1 MRDDFK
7 ATTINT
13 LSRRAGFLCS
23 NPDCRQLTVGSHD
36 NDDKSTLLG
45 VAAHITAASVGG
57 PRYNSELSSMERSS
71 KTNAIWLCANCS
83 TLIDKD
89 PNKFSIELL
98 NKWKKDVEEESATAL
113 RSRQQTKTASFKS
126 SNKSIYNLEYT
137 EKEKSLMTSF
147 LQDIF
152 GDQNT
157 TSNHYFF
164 MDKYKCREEE
174 VEYILKAIYK
184 ENSNG
189 LDLFTAQV
197 FDDGSYVIVEL
208 NKYVL
213 KKFLDNG
220 GFSKEAIKPQDKKET
235 FGEKAERVKA
245 ARKKQLELDSFLKSQ
260 QAIEE
265 ARNQV
270 KTIIYNLKEKR
281 QILEDPSTGFHL
293 GIMSFRENMY
303 SFGYKEK
310 YICFDWRQPYEED
323 ISDAMLVASLLEVTG
338 MWEFDR
344 KERPVKQTKY
354 KYTRNLEDQ
363 DGWVNFNTGK
373 DFMTT
378 DDLLN
383 KWIDAF
389 LEYIDY
395 N

>member
-1 MRDDFK
+1 MRDDFTPK
-7 ATTINT
+7 TINT
-13 LSRRAGFLCS
+13 LSRRTGFLCS
-23 NPDCRQLTVGSHD
+23 NPDCRRLTVGSHD

-45 VAAHITAASVGG
+45 VAAHITAASTGG
-57 PRYNSELSSMERSS
+57 PRYNSDLSSVERSS
-71 KTNAIWLCANCS
+71 IKNAIWLCVNCS

-89 PNKFSIELL
+89 PNKFSTELL

-113 RSRQQTKTASFKS
+113 RSHQKTKTSSFKS
-126 SNKSIYNLEYT
+126 SNSSAHNLEYDER
-137 EKEKSLMTSF
+137 EKTLMTSF

-152 GDQNT
+152 EDENT
-157 TSNHYFF
+157 TRNNYFF
-164 MDKYKCREEE
+164 MNKYQCQEEE

-184 ENSNG
+184 ENSKG

-197 FDDGSYVIVEL
+197 FDDDSYVIVEL
-208 NKYVL
+208 NKYVC

-220 GFSKEAIKPQDKKET
+220 GFSKDTTKPEDKKES
-235 FGEKAERVKA
+235 FEEKAERVKT
-245 ARKKQLELDSFLKSQ
+245 ARKKQLELDAFLKSP

-270 KTIIYNLKEKR
+270 KIIISKLKEKR
-281 QILEDPSTGFHL
+281 QILQDPATGFHL
-293 GIMSFRENMY
+293 GTMSFREDMY

-310 YICFDWRQPYEED
+310 FICFDWRQPYEEN
-323 ISDAMLVASLLEVTG
+323 ISQAVLVASLLEVTG

-344 KERPVKQTKY
+344 EERAVKQTKY

-363 DGWVNFNTGK
+363 DGWVNIKTGK

-383 KWIDAF
+383 KWLDAF